1 MKKRQKRREDPQT
14 TRVLRARRRKR
25 HRMLF
30 RVLCCLLVCVAAVF
44 ATTIF
49 FRVSDMQVTGTTRYK
64 AENIIGTSGV
74 QEGDNLFFLHT
85 KTIVQALENTYPYL
99 DTVQI
104 KRHLPGTL
112 EIAVTERT
120 PLVCV
125 KAGDGQYYVD
135 KQGKV
140 LEKVS
145 GTPNAGIIT
154 LVGAGTKTLQVG
166 TVLDST
172 STDGNSDTNSKASSK
187 YEKIHSALELLN
199 LFESYDMLDAV
210 CSVDMTKS
218 FDVKLNYDDR
228 YTIEFGTLDDLEY
241 KIQFLKAILKRDDL
255 PETGIIDLSQGDKAH
270 YRPAETDTTAT
281 DTESDS
287 STDSSTAETE
297 QSTSSDDSNTAN
309 ENTDS
314 TAADDTDQTDT
325 SADTSEDTVQTDNA
339 EGDAGTDQ
347 SAQ

>member
-1 MKKRQKRREDPQT
+1 
-14 TRVLRARRRKR
+14 
-25 HRMLF
+25 MLF

-49 FRVSDMQVTGTTRYK
+49 FRVSDMQVTGETRYK
-64 AENIIGTSGV
+64 AEDIIGTSGV

-85 KTIVQALENTYPYL
+85 KTIMQSLENTYPYL

-145 GTPNAGIIT
+145 GTPNSGIIT
-154 LVGAGTKTLQVG
+154 LVGAGTKTLKVG
-166 TVLDST
+166 TVLEST
-172 STDGNSDTNSKASSK
+172 STDGNSDTNSKTSSK

-210 CSVDMTKS
+210 RSVDITKS
-218 FDVKLNYDDR
+218 FDVKLNYDDH

-270 YRPAETDTTAT
+270 YRPAETDDTAT
-281 DTESDS
+281 EETTSADTNAEQTASSDTSTSDS
-287 STDSSTAETE
+287 GANAD
-297 QSTSSDDSNTAN
+297 TSDN
-309 ENTDS
+309 
-314 TAADDTDQTDT
+314 TDQTD
-325 SADTSEDTVQTDNA
+325 SANDAATDTTTQENTDGESSVDQTT
-339 EGDAGTDQ
+339 E
-347 SAQ
+347 